1 MGQGIGLPDHA
12 AHGEPHE
19 VRLLDAEP
27 VEQPLEMCC
36 AEVLRP
42 ADAEIASHKLLLR
55 AGLVRK
61 LGGGLYTYM
70 PAGLRVVQ
78 KISQLC
84 REEMDREGA
93 IELSMPFI
101 HPVENWVDGPRW
113 SAAREIMYRVD
124 HAGAVIGELSARRSM
139 GEAGIAGLGA
149 TLGLVLGGLVAGP
162 LSVWLAGRGTTP
174 RGAADG
180 DAPHDREDYILSGD
194 VRENGSIIGSNA
206 ARMREPDGS
215 LEPSSCWGVPTLW
228 SMALFALGITTL
240 ASKNRWL
247 DPESLGSWQRDS
259 VREVGVITGCFLL
272 TPLDIWKQLR
282 GLDER
287 YFMYGEDVDFAM
299 RAKAAGRRPV
309 ICPEATL
316 VHEVG
321 QSSDTP
327 VHKMLLLYRGKASL
341 VRTHWKGPARKL
353 GIFLL
358 AAGTALR
365 ASAANVIALVRKTDT
380 AGRWQTLWQKRDEW
394 LPGY

>member
-1 MGQGIGLPDHA
+1 MKADVAIVIVTYNSEGQIRECLESVFGQRKNITQQVIVVDNESRDGTVALIRSEFPDVQLILPGENLGFAKGVNLGAGKADADFVLLLNPDTVILDHA
-12 AHGEPHE
+12 VDVIVEFARAHP
-19 VRLLDAEP
+19 
-27 VEQPLEMCC
+27 
-36 AEVLRP
+36 
-42 ADAEIASHKLLLR
+42 SH
-55 AGLVRK
+55 
-61 LGGGLYTYM
+61 GLY
-70 PAGLRVVQ
+70 GGR
-78 KISQLC
+78 
-84 REEMDREGA
+84 
-93 IELSMPFI
+93 
-101 HPVENWVDGPRW
+101 
-113 SAAREIMYRVD
+113 
-124 HAGAVIGELSARRSM
+124 
-139 GEAGIAGLGA
+139 
-149 TLGLVLGGLVAGP
+149 TLK
-162 LSVWLAGRGTTP
+162 
-174 RGAADG
+174 
-180 DAPHDREDYILSGD
+180 
-194 VRENGSIIGSNA
+194 
-206 ARMREPDGS
+206 PDGS

-309 ICPEATL
+309 ICPDATL

-341 VRTHWKGPARKL
+341 VRTHWKGPARKF

-365 ASAANVIALVRKTDT
+365 ASAANVIALGRKTDT
-380 AGRWQTLWQKRDEW
+380 AGRWQTLWQKRNEW